1 MGSVLVLVYQVI
13 WASVRVRGVM
23 HSHRL
28 SNQSEIAPI
37 LGQLLVL
44 LLTVWIK
51 FSRLGRY
58 EAIEMMDYIFLVL
71 GRYEAI
77 ERFD

>member
-28 SNQSEIAPI
+28 SNQS
-37 LGQLLVL
+37 GQLLVL